1 MRYLISVYDVL
12 FNGLSYQTV
21 KNPDIALTTQIKMLV
36 RPTNDNGVLLYTTNT
51 KSSTSPDFMSLSLID
66 GFVQFK

>member
-1 MRYLISVYDVL
+1 MHYWISVYDVL

-21 KNPDIALTTQIKMLV
+21 KNPDIALKTKIKMLV
-36 RPTNDNGVLLYTTNT
+36 RPTSDNGVLLYTASA
-51 KSSTSPDFMSLSLID
+51 KGSTSPDFMSLSLND